1 MLKYVIEHA
10 KVTKVIGLTIVCL
23 TLNFDYLRAFKIKG
37 MQELKDKVSYAVGL
51 SIAESLKSQ
60 QLGGLDL
67 DLLKDGIQDIFEQRE
82 LKINPQEANGLIQSY
97 LEEANSAAFGENKEK
112 GIAFLEENK
121 NKEGVSITASGL
133 QYEIIQEGSGNKPS
147 ATDNVT
153 VHYHGTLIDGTV
165 FDSSIERGT
174 PASFGVNQVIPG
186 WTEALQLMSVG
197 AKFKLYI
204 PQELAYGA
212 NPHPGG
218 PIQPYSALIFDV
230 ELIEIK

>member
-1 MLKYVIEHA
+1 M
-10 KVTKVIGLTIVCL
+10 
-23 TLNFDYLRAFKIKG
+23 NFDYLRGFKNIR
-37 MQELKDKVSYAVGL
+37 MQELKEKVSYAVGL

-60 QLGGLDL
+60 QLDGLNL

-97 LEEANSAAFGENKEK
+97 LEEANSAAFGENKEN
-112 GIAFLEENK
+112 GIAFLEGNK
-121 NKEGVSITASGL
+121 NKDGISSTESGL
-133 QYEIIQEGSGNKPS
+133 QYEIIQEGTGNKPS
-147 ATDNVT
+147 ATDTVT

-197 AKFKLYI
+197 SKFRLYI

>member
-1 MLKYVIEHA
+1 
-10 KVTKVIGLTIVCL
+10 
-23 TLNFDYLRAFKIKG
+23 
-37 MQELKDKVSYAVGL
+37 MQELKDKASYAVGL

-60 QLGGLDL
+60 QLSSLNL
-67 DLLKDGIQDIFEQRE
+67 NFLKDGIQDVFEERT
-82 LKINPQEANGLIQSY
+82 LKINPQEANGLIQTY
-97 LEEANSAAFGENKEK
+97 LEEANTAAYGEIKAQ

-121 NKEGVSITASGL
+121 NKEGILSTESGL
-133 QYEIIQEGSGNKPS
+133 QYEIIKKGKGEKAG
-147 ATDNVT
+147 ATDTVT

-165 FDSSIERGT
+165 FDSSKERGT

-186 WTEALQLMSVG
+186 WTEALQLMSKG
-197 AKFKLYI
+197 AKYRLYI

-218 PIQPYSALIFDV
+218 PIKPFSALIFDV

>member
-1 MLKYVIEHA
+1 M
-10 KVTKVIGLTIVCL
+10 
-23 TLNFDYLRAFKIKG
+23 NFDYLRGFKNIR
-37 MQELKDKVSYAVGL
+37 MQELKEKVSYAVGL

-60 QLGGLDL
+60 QLDGLNL

-97 LEEANSAAFGENKEK
+97 LEEANSAAFGENKEN
-112 GIAFLEENK
+112 GIAFLEGNK
-121 NKEGVSITASGL
+121 NKDGISSTESGL
-133 QYEIIQEGSGNKPS
+133 QYEIIQEGTGNKPS
-147 ATDNVT
+147 ATDTVT

-165 FDSSIERGT
+165 FDSSTERGT

-197 AKFKLYI
+197 SKFRLYI

>member
-1 MLKYVIEHA
+1 
-10 KVTKVIGLTIVCL
+10 
-23 TLNFDYLRAFKIKG
+23 

-60 QLGGLDL
+60 QLGSLDL
-67 DLLKDGIQDIFEQRE
+67 NLLKDGIQDVFEEKE
-82 LKINPQEANGLIQSY
+82 LKINPQEANGLIQEF
-97 LEEANSAAFGENKEK
+97 LEEANSAAFGDNKEK
-112 GIAFLEENK
+112 GTTFLEENK
-121 NKEGVSITASGL
+121 KRTEVLSTDSGL
-133 QYEIIQEGSGNKPS
+133 QYEVTEEGNGSKPS
-147 ATDNVT
+147 DSDTVT

-165 FDSSIERGT
+165 FDSSVERGT

-197 AKFKLYI
+197 AKYRLYI